1 MQDPQRKLWV
11 FFNYTVYPQMKEA
24 HMFFTTILLITTTLF
39 AERPIPQTPEE
50 LTATVIAAFT
60 AADEEI
66 AIIIAIEDD
75 QRKFGNTV
83 GALDDMMARL
93 DGATNLPAF
102 MAYVHTDVGIREA
115 AQGAAQLWS
124 DWSID
129 FATNIDLYNA
139 IKAYADTNPALYG
152 EQARMLEHTMR
163 DYRRSGMALSVE
175 DREKL
180 KTIQKE
186 LGTLTIEF
194 DTNIREDKTIVSIP
208 AGGLEGVPQDI
219 VNSLEVLDGQYQVT
233 LDYPTFSPV
242 MDYCSVPESRKKV
255 RIAYSKRAGQKNV
268 DLLERIIKLRD
279 EASDLLGYATT
290 ADYETE
296 IKMSKNAAT
305 VAAFYKKLRPI
316 VRKKAEKDWAEL
328 VEAKREDLGDPTA
341 EFYPWDFSFYY
352 EKIKNDK
359 YAVDSQK
366 VQEYLS
372 LQNVMDGLFEIT
384 QNLYGIEYREVT
396 NEADERGTPLWHED
410 VRLFEVW
417 DTNTGDQLGEF
428 YIDLH
433 PRDNKYSHAAQWG
446 LVQHKVWSD
455 GTVQLP
461 VAALVCN
468 FTKPTTDKPSLMTH
482 DETETFFHEFGHCLH
497 TILSE
502 AEIAGFAGTS
512 VERDFVEA
520 PSQMFEEWVWT
531 PETLSLFAKHYETG
545 EPMPA
550 ELIDGMIAAK
560 NLQSGIKTEGQIFLG
575 MVDQA
580 YHTDTDGFVDTT
592 QIAYDIHDMTRMY
605 PHTPGT
611 HFQSSFGH
619 LTGYQAGYYGYMWS
633 LVYAQDMFQRFK
645 ELGML
650 SPEAGA
656 YYREKILSRGGTVD
670 SLDLVTDYLGRDPN
684 MDAFLKSLGLE
695 EEVVGMPGEVVFG
708 YPETT
713 ESGLECWVIEE
724 GDVSSVSP
732 RPTDTVRVHYTGWLE
747 DGTKFDSSVDREQPA
762 TFLLNRVIRGWVEG
776 LGKMKRGAK
785 YKFRIPAS
793 LAYGSRGRPSIPP
806 DSILIFDVELLDIM
820 DYVKVPPMEQLPGDP
835 VTGEVTT
842 SDSGLSWYDM
852 TQGDGDQPAGATSTV
867 EVHYTGWLND
877 GTKFDSSVDR
887 GRTISF
893 PLNGVISGW
902 TEGVGSMRV
911 GGKRKL
917 IIPSN
922 LGYGPNGSPPV
933 IPGGATLIFDV
944 ELVSFTD

>member
-24 HMFFTTILLITTTLF
+24 HMFFTIILLITTTLF

-50 LTATVIAAFT
+50 LTATVVAAFT

-75 QRKFGNTV
+75 QRTFGNTV

-93 DGATNLPAF
+93 DGASNLPAF
-102 MAYVHTDVGIREA
+102 MAYVHTDAGIREA

-163 DYRRSGMALSVE
+163 DYRRSGMTLSVE

-208 AGGLEGVPQDI
+208 EGGLEGVSQDVI
-219 VNSLEVLDGQYQVT
+219 DSLEVIDGQYQVT

-328 VEAKREDLGDPTA
+328 VEAKRKDLGDPTA
-341 EFYPWDFSFYY
+341 EFYSWDFSFYY

-384 QNLYGIEYREVT
+384 QHLYGIEYREVT
-396 NEADERGTPLWHED
+396 DRADERGTPLWHED

-468 FTKPTTDKPSLMTH
+468 FTKPTSDKPSLMTH
-482 DETETFFHEFGHCLH
+482 DEAETFFHEFGHCLH

-580 YHTDTDGFVDTT
+580 YHTDEDGVVDTT

-724 GDVSSVSP
+724 GDVSSASP
-732 RPTDTVRVHYTGWLE
+732 KPTDTVRVHYTGWLE
-747 DGTKFDSSVDREQPA
+747 DGTKFDSSVDRDQPA
-762 TFLLNRVIRGWVEG
+762 TFLLNRVIRGWTEG

-785 YKFRIPAS
+785 YKFRIPAG

-820 DYVKVPPMEQLPGDP
+820 DYAKVPPMEQLPGDP

-887 GRTISF
+887 GQTISF

>member
-1 MQDPQRKLWV
+1 
-11 FFNYTVYPQMKEA
+11 
-24 HMFFTTILLITTTLF
+24 
-39 AERPIPQTPEE
+39 TPEE
-50 LTATVIAAFT
+50 LTATVVAAFT

-75 QRKFGNTV
+75 QRTFGNTV

-93 DGATNLPAF
+93 DGAANMPAF
-102 MAYVHTDVGIREA
+102 MAYVHTDAGIREA

-129 FATNIDLYNA
+129 YATNIDLYNA
-139 IKAYADTNPALYG
+139 IKAYADTNPALSG
-152 EQARMLEHTMR
+152 EQARMLEHAMR

-219 VNSLEVLDGQYQVT
+219 VTNLEVLDGQYQVT
-233 LDYPTFSPV
+233 LDYPTFGPV

-268 DLLERIIKLRD
+268 VLLERIIKLRD

-305 VAAFYKKLRPI
+305 VADFYKKLRPI

-341 EFYPWDFSFYY
+341 EFYQWDFSFYY

-650 SPEAGA
+650 
-656 YYREKILSRGGTVD
+656 
-670 SLDLVTDYLGRDPN
+670 
-684 MDAFLKSLGLE
+684 
-695 EEVVGMPGEVVFG
+695 
-708 YPETT
+708 
-713 ESGLECWVIEE
+713 
-724 GDVSSVSP
+724 
-732 RPTDTVRVHYTGWLE
+732 
-747 DGTKFDSSVDREQPA
+747 
-762 TFLLNRVIRGWVEG
+762 
-776 LGKMKRGAK
+776 
-785 YKFRIPAS
+785 
-793 LAYGSRGRPSIPP
+793 
-806 DSILIFDVELLDIM
+806 
-820 DYVKVPPMEQLPGDP
+820 
-835 VTGEVTT
+835 
-842 SDSGLSWYDM
+842 
-852 TQGDGDQPAGATSTV
+852 
-867 EVHYTGWLND
+867 
-877 GTKFDSSVDR
+877 
-887 GRTISF
+887 
-893 PLNGVISGW
+893 
-902 TEGVGSMRV
+902 
-911 GGKRKL
+911 
-917 IIPSN
+917 
-922 LGYGPNGSPPV
+922 
-933 IPGGATLIFDV
+933 
-944 ELVSFTD
+944 

>member
-1 MQDPQRKLWV
+1 MIIKTV
-11 FFNYTVYPQMKEA
+11 F
-24 HMFFTTILLITTTLF
+24 LTTTLL
-39 AERPIPQTPEE
+39 ATSLYADRPIPITPEE
-50 LTATVIAAFT
+50 LTARVEQAF
-60 AADEEI
+60 ANADVEI
-66 AIIIAIEDD
+66 EAIIAVPTG
-75 QRKFGNTV
+75 QRTFANTV
-83 GALDDMMARL
+83 GALDDMMVRL
-93 DGATNLPAF
+93 DGDANMMAF
-102 MAYVHTDVGIREA
+102 MAYVHTDAGIREA
-115 AQGAAQLWS
+115 AQGAEQMWS

-129 FATNIDLYNA
+129 FATNEELYNA
-139 IKAYADTNPALYG
+139 IKTYTDSSPELSG

-163 DYRRSGMALSVE
+163 DYRRSGMSLSKD
-175 DREKL
+175 DREAL

-194 DTNIREDKTIVSIP
+194 DTNIREDKTIVPIQP
-208 AGGLEGVPQDI
+208 DGLAGVPQDVI
-219 VNSLEVLDGQYQVT
+219 DRLDVADGNYQVT
-233 LDYPTFSPV
+233 LDYPTFGPIL
-242 MDYCSVPESRKKV
+242 DYCSVPETRKAV
-255 RIAYSKRAGQKNV
+255 RFAYSKRAGQENV
-268 DLLERIIKLRD
+268 ELLERIIKLRD
-279 EASDLLGYATT
+279 QASDLLGYATT
-290 ADYETE
+290 ADFETE

-305 VAAFYKKLRPI
+305 VAAFYEKLRPV

-328 VEAKREDLGDPTA
+328 LEAKRTDLGDPEA
-341 EFYPWDFSFYY
+341 DFYPYDFSYYY

-366 VQEYLS
+366 VQEYLP

-396 NEADERGTPLWHED
+396 QSASDRGTPLWHDD

-417 DTNTGDQLGEF
+417 DTKTGKQLGEF

-446 LVQHKVWSD
+446 LVQHKVWED

-468 FTKPTTDKPSLMTH
+468 FTKPTADKPSLMTH
-482 DETETFFHEFGHCLH
+482 DEAETFFHEFGHCLH

-550 ELIDGMIAAK
+550 ELIEGMIAAK

-580 YHTDTDGFVDTT
+580 YHCDTDGEVDTT
-592 QIAYDIHDMTRMY
+592 QVAYDIHDMTRLY
-605 PHTPGT
+605 SHTPGS
-611 HFQSSFGH
+611 HFQGSFGH

-656 YYREKILSRGGTVD
+656 YYRDKILSRGGTED
-670 SLDLVTDYLGRDPN
+670 SIDLVRGYLGREPS
-684 MDAFLKSLGLE
+684 MDAFLESLGLE
-695 EEVVGMPGEVVFG
+695 VEVSTSLPGDAVQG
-708 YPETT
+708 DPEQSA
-713 ESGLECWVIEE
+713 SGLEWWVIRQ
-724 GDVSSVSP
+724 GDSNGASP
-732 RPTDTVRVHYTGWLE
+732 SAANIVKVHYTGWLE
-747 DGTKFDSSVDREQPA
+747 DGSKFDSSVDRGEPS
-762 TFLLNRVIRGWVEG
+762 TFPLYRVIKGWTEG
-776 LGKMKRGAK
+776 VSGMTVGEKR
-785 YKFRIPAS
+785 KFRIPAN

-806 DSILIFDVELLDIM
+806 DSTLIFDVELLDII
-820 DYVKVPPMEQLPGDP
+820 DYTKVPPMEQLPGDS
-835 VTGEVTT
+835 VTGEIAT
-842 SDSGLSWYDM
+842 SDSGLQWYDIVEGNGE
-852 TQGDGDQPAGATSTV
+852 TPASPASTV
-867 EVHYTGWLND
+867 EVHYTGWLTD

-887 GRTISF
+887 GQTIEF
-893 PLNGVISGW
+893 PLNGVIAGW
-902 TEGVGSMRV
+902 TEGVGSMKV

-917 IIPSN
+917 IIPAD
-922 LGYGPNGSPPV
+922 LGYGAAGAGGV

-944 ELVSFTD
+944 ELVSTK